1 MTFSEILR
9 QLMKN
14 GNITPYRL
22 SKDLNVHQTTI
33 KNWLDGQTPG
43 PENIQK
49 IANRFNV
56 SIDFMLGLEELMTCK
71 DCGLLYDPLDS
82 GDSEDHNEFHKKKLN
97 AIHKFGKLYD
107 YKERE
112 LIKRKTKRILED
124 PTIPSDSKIDSCIQY
139 FKSYFSESME
149 MNQFDLNHVS
159 FHTYVSMLL
168 FQEHWK
174 RYLGDSLYRLMVSK
188 YGKQPGITEG
198 VFHYNATADHA
209 QNEQNKLQSIF
220 ILEQSEITADQDRQ
234 IGDFISYLLSKKKQN
249 SRPNEN

>member
-9 QLMKN
+9 RLMKN

-49 IANRFNV
+49 IANRFHV
-56 SIDFMLGLEELMTCK
+56 SIDFMLGLEDLMTCK
-71 DCGLLYDPLDS
+71 DCGLLYDPLDA
-82 GDSEDHNEFHKKKLN
+82 GDSEDHNEFHQKKLN
-97 AIHKFGKLYD
+97 AMHKFGELYD

-124 PTIPSDSKIDSCIQY
+124 STIPADFKIDFCIPY
-139 FKSYFSESME
+139 FKSYFSESIE
-149 MNQFDLNHVS
+149 INQFDLNHVS
-159 FHTYVSMLL
+159 FHTYLSMLL
-168 FQEHWK
+168 FQKHWK
-174 RYLGDSLYRLMVSK
+174 QYLGDPLYHLMVSK

-198 VFHYNATADHA
+198 EFYYNATAKQA
-209 QNEQNKLQSIF
+209 QGEQHKLQSIS
-220 ILEQSEITADQDRQ
+220 ILEQSDITADQDRQ
-234 IGDFISYLLSKKKQN
+234 IGDFISYLLSKKKQD
-249 SRPNEN
+249 SPPNEN